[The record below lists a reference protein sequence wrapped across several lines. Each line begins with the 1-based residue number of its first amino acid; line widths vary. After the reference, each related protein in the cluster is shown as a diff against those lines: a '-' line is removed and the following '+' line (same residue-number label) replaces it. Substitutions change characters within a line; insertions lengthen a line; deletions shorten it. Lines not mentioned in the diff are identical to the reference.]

1 MEAKPNKTSIGRIAV
16 LLLMCLPVGMMAQEQ
31 KKDTIQRKEN
41 IKASEYM
48 IPKRRGADKF
58 LSKKGT
64 EHLFF
69 SAGAGMTRL
78 FDMGSGFAAHGP
90 KASLYVGNWMTPV
103 IGFPCRSGLQHVER
117 KYGHQPD
124 RGKCGLSD

>member
-1 MEAKPNKTSIGRIAV
+1 MIKKMTTMKTKPNKAAYLLIA
-16 LLLMCLPVGMMAQEQ
+16 LLFLMCLPAGMMAQNRQ
-31 KKDTIQRKEN
+31 KKDTVQRKEN

-58 LSKKGT
+58 ASKKGT

-78 FDMGSGFAAHGP
+78 FDMGSKFAAHGP
-90 KASLYVGNWMTPV
+90 KASLYAGNWITPV
-103 IGFPCRSGLQHVER
+103 IGI
-117 KYGHQPD
+117 
-124 RGKCGLSD
+124 RGGVTRLPTS

>member
-48 IPKRRGADKF
+48 LSLIPI
-58 LSKKGT
+58 S
-64 EHLFF
+64 EP
-69 SAGAGMTRL
+69 TR
-78 FDMGSGFAAHGP
+78 P
-90 KASLYVGNWMTPV
+90 
-103 IGFPCRSGLQHVER
+103 
-117 KYGHQPD
+117 
-124 RGKCGLSD
+124 